1 MDTTQI
7 ACIIKSILS
16 KLIGEVRVY
25 SREEAENLRMQVGTV
40 MSKFGKLVQQSL
52 DMKEGG
58 RELALR
64 RVPSRE
70 REG

>member
-1 MDTTQI
+1 
-7 ACIIKSILS
+7 
-16 KLIGEVRVY
+16 
-25 SREEAENLRMQVGTV
+25 MQVGTV

-70 REG
+70 REGEKLFVTK